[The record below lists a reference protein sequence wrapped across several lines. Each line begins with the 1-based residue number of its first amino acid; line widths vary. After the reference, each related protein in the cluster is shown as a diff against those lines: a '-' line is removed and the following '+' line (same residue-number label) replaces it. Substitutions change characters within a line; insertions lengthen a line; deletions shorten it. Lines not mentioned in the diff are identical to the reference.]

1 MLLINLSNSTSLN
14 VSIAN
19 DLNFYPSEVA
29 IDSSVG
35 QVETTGRREE
45 YHLTAKDGN
54 LKSTTMLL
62 HGIPLE
68 LTCDGEIP
76 PLKPVIPTLLAF
88 YCCSLLHCFCHSGKS
103 RPLHVLS

>member
-76 PLKPVIPTLLAF
+76 PLKPVIPTLL
-88 YCCSLLHCFCHSGKS
+88 SLLLLLTS
-103 RPLHVLS
+103 PLFLSLREIKAPACS